1 MLYWYPNQEKIEGM
15 DFDQPPRMRY
25 AVYKTADFKTAT
37 YKSSGQVREFCE
49 KAFALLYSESHAEN
63 SLEHYVLVDW
73 TPGEPEIDWPGAKAI
88 RQAADAAPTLP
99 VIEDTVP
106 ASDPIDLPEID
117 STLSPHALD
126 DLIPSA
132 PLAPPMAD
140 GSTSA
145 LSRAIKIATSPEL
158 RHKLN

>member
-1 MLYWYPNQEKIEGM
+1 MFHWYPSKEKIEKQM
-15 DFDQPPRMRY
+15 QLDQQPSMRY
-25 AVYKTADFKTAT
+25 AVYSTKDFKTAT
-37 YKSSGQVREFCE
+37 FVSSSQI
-49 KAFALLYSESHAEN
+49 KAFAEKMFILLYADNTRLHHI
-63 SLEHYVLVDW
+63 LIDW
-73 TPGEPEIDWPGAKAI
+73 TPGEPEMEWPGAKAI

-117 STLSPHALD
+117 STLSPDALD

-140 GSTSA
+140 GSTTA